1 MKTFKIS
8 KHIIAE
14 IKEAISKKPEMGSQW
29 VSKINPTDIYEFA
42 FRRGNKYQL
51 FNMTGPGNLYIDIS
65 DFEENFIPYKGKK

>member
-1 MKTFKIS
+1 
-8 KHIIAE
+8 
-14 IKEAISKKPEMGSQW
+14 MGSQW